1 MKKYET
7 VIIIGGNTT
16 EEERKTVINK
26 VKDYI
31 SKNGIL
37 EETEELGLKRLAY
50 EVKKQNQGYYYVI
63 NFELKSKDIYEL
75 ERIYRITDEILK
87 FIVVRKES

>member
-63 NFELKSKDIYEL
+63 NFELKSEDIYEL

>member
-1 MKKYET
+1 MSIKT
-7 VIIIGGNTT
+7 QRIASNIIK
-16 EEERKTVINK
+16 ELS
-26 VKDYI
+26 YI
-31 SKNGIL
+31 
-37 EETEELGLKRLAY
+37 LAY

-63 NFELKSKDIYEL
+63 NFELKSEDIYEL